1 MNIKEKERIGL
12 SEKDN
17 MPMSRG
23 VDGIHTQVGRF
34 SSDTSIQN
42 FTSKIGY
49 MYKQIT
55 ETLSGGF

>member
-34 SSDTSIQN
+34 SSDRSIQN
-42 FTSKIGY
+42 FTSRIGC